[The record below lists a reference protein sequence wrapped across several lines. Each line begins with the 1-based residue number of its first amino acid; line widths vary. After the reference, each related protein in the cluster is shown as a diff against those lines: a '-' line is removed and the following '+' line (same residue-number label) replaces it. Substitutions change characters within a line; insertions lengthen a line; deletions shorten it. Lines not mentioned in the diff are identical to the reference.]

1 VEQNVGLLK
10 DRQVQHLNVTE
21 MCMVQWI
28 CGHTRRDRDCNNDM
42 QERLELG
49 VALVEKK
56 LVQHGLDTSNGCL
69 QRHQFVAG

>member
-1 VEQNVGLLK
+1 
-10 DRQVQHLNVTE
+10 
-21 MCMVQWI
+21 MVQWI

-69 QRHQFVAG
+69 QRHQFIAG